1 MKYTDHIDEVTQA
14 LQRDFPAQFP
24 AKPLPKL
31 LLPADIAKKLYGWA
45 ERNHYSH
52 TDVTKTIHFWR
63 QGKRWEEATETAPD
77 IDEFQEAL
85 RTNIA
90 QIHDYCMEL
99 TLKLAMVKAMLT
111 LAQSLGHI
119 DKSAAEAMLGR
130 FVITEVGI

>member
-14 LQRDFPAQFP
+14 IQRDFPAQFP

-63 QGKRWEEATETAPD
+63 QGKRYEEATETAQP

-90 QIHDYCMEL
+90 QLHDYCMEL
-99 TLKLAMVKAMLT
+99 TLKLAMVKAMLS
-111 LAQSLGHI
+111 LACSLGHI

-130 FVITEVGI
+130 FVMTEVGI

>member
-31 LLPADIAKKLYGWA
+31 LLPADIARKLYGWA

-63 QGKRWEEATETAPD
+63 QGKRWEEATETAPP

-90 QIHDYCMEL
+90 QLHDYCMEL
-99 TLKLAMVKAMLT
+99 TPKLAMVKAMLH

-130 FVITEVGI
+130 FVMTEVGI

>member
-24 AKPLPKL
+24 VKPLPKL
-31 LLPADIAKKLYGWA
+31 VLPADIAKKLYGWA

-63 QGKRWEEATETAPD
+63 QGKRYEEATEPAPD

-130 FVITEVGI
+130 FVMTEVGI

>member
-119 DKSAAEAMLGR
+119 DKSAAEAMRGR
-130 FVITEVGI
+130 YVMTEVGV

>member
-63 QGKRWEEATETAPD
+63 QGKRYEEATETAQP

-90 QIHDYCMEL
+90 QLHDYCMEL
-99 TLKLAMVKAMLT
+99 TLKLAMVKAMLH
-111 LAQSLGHI
+111 LARSLGRI

-130 FVITEVGI
+130 FVMTEVGI

>member
-24 AKPLPKL
+24 AKPLSKL
-31 LLPADIAKKLYGWA
+31 VLPADIAKKLYGWA

-52 TDVTKTIHFWR
+52 ADVAKTIHFWR
-63 QGKRWEEATETAPD
+63 QGKRWEEATEPAPD

-90 QIHDYCMEL
+90 QLHDYCMEL

-130 FVITEVGI
+130 FVMTEVGI

>member
-31 LLPADIAKKLYGWA
+31 LLPPDIAKQLYGWA

-63 QGKRWEEATETAPD
+63 QGKRYEEATEPAPP

-90 QIHDYCMEL
+90 QLHDCCMEL
-99 TLKLAMVKAMLT
+99 TPKLAMVKAMLI
-111 LAQSLGHI
+111 LARSLGHI
-119 DKSAAEAMLGR
+119 DESAAEAMLGR
-130 FVITEVGI
+130 FVMTEVGI

>member
-24 AKPLPKL
+24 AKPLPKV

-63 QGKRWEEATETAPD
+63 QGKRWEEATEPAPD

-90 QIHDYCMEL
+90 QLHDSCLEL
-99 TLKLAMVKAMLT
+99 TPKLTMVKAMLT
-111 LAQSLGHI
+111 LARSLGHI
-119 DKSAAEAMLGR
+119 DESAAEAMLGR
-130 FVITEVGI
+130 FVMTEVGI